1 MIRINILLLLLSIK
15 TIISFLESNLPYQV
29 LVVEDSRTF
38 RHYLKDQ
45 LQQAGFEAIF
55 ATTLAQA
62 RSLLT
67 QPHMFFCA
75 ILDYCL
81 PDAEN
86 GEVIDVVLSHDLKS
100 IVLAAQY
107 NDHIREQVLAKG
119 VLDYLLKDSTAS
131 IAYLTPLLQR
141 LKANIG
147 YKALVVEDSPT
158 IRRHISQLLEKQ
170 NLTVLEAK
178 DCEQAL
184 AVLAQDDDISLI
196 IADNDM
202 PKKDGITMIQ
212 EIRHQYDLDD
222 IAILGLSASDDHTL
236 TAQFLKA
243 GANDFLYKPFNQEEF
258 YCRIHHILNMKDNAN
273 QLYKMANQDILTGLW
288 NRRYFFAN
296 TPTTKAWQN
305 IAMLDIDHF
314 KKVND
319 TYGHDGGDAVLV
331 MISKIIEAHFPEAI
345 VARFGGEEF
354 CIYDNGTQTLFLQT
368 LELVRTHIESLN
380 IPYQDTHISITIS
393 IGAISAYST
402 LDILIKQAD
411 DNLYLAKQQGRNC
424 LIH

>member
-1 MIRINILLLLLSIK
+1 MEFS
-15 TIISFLESNLPYQV
+15 LPYQV

-62 RSLLT
+62 QSLLI
-67 QPHMFFCA
+67 QPHAFFCA
-75 ILDYCL
+75 LLDYCL

-86 GEVIDVVLSHDLKS
+86 GEIIDVVLSHELKS
-100 IVLAAQY
+100 IVLTAQY
-107 NDHIREQVLAKG
+107 NDQIREQILTKG
-119 VLDYLLKDSTAS
+119 VLDYLLKDSPAS
-131 IAYLTPLLQR
+131 IAYLIPLLQR

-158 IRRHISQLLEKQ
+158 IRRHICQLLEKQ
-170 NLTVLEAK
+170 NLTVIEAE
-178 DCEQAL
+178 DGEQAL
-184 AVLAQDDDISLI
+184 TLLAKADDISLI

-212 EIRHQYDLDD
+212 EIRHQYNRDD
-222 IAILGLSASDDHTL
+222 IAILGLSASNDHTL

-258 YCRIHHILNMKDNAN
+258 YCRIHHILNMKDNAK
-273 QLYKMANQDILTGLW
+273 QLYKMANQDTLTGLW

-296 TPTTKAWQN
+296 TPTTKDKQN
-305 IAMLDIDHF
+305 IAMIDIDHF

-319 TYGHDGGDAVLV
+319 SYGHDGGDAVLV
-331 MISKIIEAHFPEAI
+331 TISKVIAAHFPEAI

-354 CIYDNGTQTLFLQT
+354 CIYYNGPQRLFLQT
-368 LELVRTHIESLN
+368 LELVRTRIATLN
-380 IPYQDTHISITIS
+380 IPYQDTYIKVTIS
-393 IGAISAYST
+393 IGAIYAHNT
-402 LDILIKQAD
+402 LNLLIKQAD

-424 LIH
+424 LVQ